1 MIDALSHRARLLF
14 ILNFLEKNTDEEHP
28 VSSPELIKMLEKENI
43 KVERKAIYKDIEA
56 LNEMG
61 YDIVTSSGKNR
72 GFFMASRRF
81 QLPEV
86 SLLIDA
92 VQAAGFIPQKKT
104 ENLVGKLEELAS
116 CHEAKKLG
124 GRVCIENRSKS
135 KNESVYYIIEDLN
148 RAINEKRAIE
158 VVYKKNI
165 VGKTGLEFK
174 EKTMVINPYAL
185 LWDNDHYYLIGNN
198 AKYDNLTHL
207 RIDRIGKVKIL
218 DVPARHFSEVSEYSQ
233 RFDTADY
240 ARKTFNMFGG
250 ELCRI
255 DLECDE
261 KLLDQMLDQ
270 FGNDIFIRKAD
281 EGKFRFSADA
291 LISDGLIGWIMQF
304 GGKVKVISP
313 ESLKNDVSKIAEELA
328 NIYKSR

>member
-14 ILNFLEKNTDEEHP
+14 ILNFLEKNTDEDHP
-28 VSSPELIKMLEKENI
+28 VSSPELIKMLEKENV

-61 YDIVTSSGKNR
+61 YDIVTASGKNR

-81 QLPEV
+81 ELPEV

-104 ENLVGKLEELAS
+104 ENLVCKLEELAS
-116 CHEAKKLG
+116 CHESKRLG
-124 GRVCIENRSKS
+124 GRGCIENRSKS
-135 KNESVYYIIEDLN
+135 RNESVYYIIEDLN
-148 RAINEKRAIE
+148 RAINEKKVVE
-158 VVYKKNI
+158 LVYKKSTVEN
-165 VGKTGLEFK
+165 GGLKYK
-174 EKTMVINPYAL
+174 EKTMTINPYAL

-218 DVPARHFSEVSEYSQ
+218 DVEARHFSEVSEYSQ

-291 LISDGLIGWIMQF
+291 LISEGLIGWIMQF
-304 GGKVKVISP
+304 GGRVKVISP
-313 ESLKNDVSKIAEELA
+313 ETLKNDVSAKVLELSKV
-328 NIYKSR
+328 YKK